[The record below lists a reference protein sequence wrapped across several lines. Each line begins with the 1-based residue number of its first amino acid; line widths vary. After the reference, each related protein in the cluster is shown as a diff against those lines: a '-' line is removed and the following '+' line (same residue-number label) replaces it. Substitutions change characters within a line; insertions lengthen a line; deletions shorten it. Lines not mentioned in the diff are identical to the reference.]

1 MFIRTA
7 SVVAITVVSL
17 SGLGCATKKYVSK
30 EVGAVNEKVE
40 TLGEAVERNQERIGR
55 AEESITRQDGEIR
68 KVDAKADEAGHLAAS
83 AQTEAERAFQQAE
96 RRAMKGKLLYEVTL
110 SNDKVSF
117 ALNASELSPD
127 AQVLVNELAEKV
139 KADNRGLWIE
149 VEGHTDASGDPA
161 YNKDLGLKRAEAVR
175 DYLYQTHGIPL
186 HRISVYSFG
195 EAARARTT
203 PGRPCNRRGGEGSR
217 VALGISQVFQLIHGL
232 WEPGRSPFRRGAC
245 RVCFFPPVQ
254 LEETPFPDG

>member
-1 MFIRTA
+1 M
-7 SVVAITVVSL
+7 
-17 SGLGCATKKYVSK
+17 
-30 EVGAVNEKVE
+30 
-40 TLGEAVERNQERIGR
+40 
-55 AEESITRQDGEIR
+55 
-68 KVDAKADEAGHLAAS
+68 DAKADEAGQLASS

-96 RRAMKGKLLYEVTL
+96 RAMKGKLLYEVTL

-117 ALNASELSPD
+117 AFNASELSSD

-161 YNKDLGLKRAEAVR
+161 YNKELGLKRAEAVR

-195 EAARARTT
+195 EEQPVTENDSKD
-203 PGRPCNRRGGEGSR
+203 GRSRNRR
-217 VALGISQVFQLIHGL
+217 VV
-232 WEPGRSPFRRGAC
+232 
-245 RVCFFPPVQ
+245 VKV
-254 LEETPFPDG
+254 LE

>member
-1 MFIRTA
+1 MFSRTA
-7 SVVAITVVSL
+7 SVVALIAVALGT
-17 SGLGCATKKYVSK
+17 GCATKKYVSK

-40 TLGEAVERNQERIGR
+40 SLSESVERNQERIGR

-96 RRAMKGKLLYEVTL
+96 RAMKGKLLYEITL
-110 SNDKVSF
+110 SNDKVNF
-117 ALNASELSPD
+117 AFNASELSPD
-127 AQVLVNELAEKV
+127 AQALVNELADKV

-161 YNKDLGLKRAEAVR
+161 YNKELGLKRAEAVR

-186 HRISVYSFG
+186 HRVSVYSFG
-195 EAARARTT
+195 EEQPVAENDSRD
-203 PGRPCNRRGGEGSR
+203 GRSRNRR
-217 VALGISQVFQLIHGL
+217 VV
-232 WEPGRSPFRRGAC
+232 
-245 RVCFFPPVQ
+245 VKV
-254 LEETPFPDG
+254 LE

>member
-1 MFIRTA
+1 MFTRTA
-7 SVVAITVVSL
+7 SVVALIAVALGT
-17 SGLGCATKKYVSK
+17 GCATKKYVSK

-40 TLGEAVERNQERIGR
+40 SLSESVERNQERIGR

-68 KVDAKADEAGHLAAS
+68 KVDAKADEAGQLAAS

-96 RRAMKGKLLYEVTL
+96 RAMKGKLLYEITL
-110 SNDKVSF
+110 SNDKVNF
-117 ALNASELSPD
+117 AFNTSELSPD
-127 AQVLVNELAEKV
+127 AQALVTELADKV

-161 YNKDLGLKRAEAVR
+161 YNKELGLKRAEAVR

-195 EAARARTT
+195 EDQPVAENDTKD
-203 PGRPCNRRGGEGSR
+203 GRSRNRR
-217 VALGISQVFQLIHGL
+217 VV
-232 WEPGRSPFRRGAC
+232 
-245 RVCFFPPVQ
+245 VKV
-254 LEETPFPDG
+254 LE

>member
-1 MFIRTA
+1 MFTRTA
-7 SVVAITVVSL
+7 SVVALIAVALGT
-17 SGLGCATKKYVSK
+17 GCATKKYVSK

-40 TLGEAVERNQERIGR
+40 SLSESVERNQERIGR

-96 RRAMKGKLLYEVTL
+96 RAMKGKLLYEITL
-110 SNDKVSF
+110 SNDKVNF
-117 ALNASELSPD
+117 AFNTSELSPD
-127 AQVLVNELAEKV
+127 AQALVNELADKV

-161 YNKDLGLKRAEAVR
+161 YNKELGLKRAEAVR

-195 EAARARTT
+195 EEQPVAENDSKD
-203 PGRPCNRRGGEGSR
+203 GRSRNRR
-217 VALGISQVFQLIHGL
+217 VV
-232 WEPGRSPFRRGAC
+232 
-245 RVCFFPPVQ
+245 VKV
-254 LEETPFPDG
+254 LE